1 MEEIR
6 LIDIVSHDAFRFGG
20 GLNKSGAIVYWHLCI
35 EPMNAKRLITKTGMS
50 RRTVF
55 RALMRMS
62 KIVDTTT
69 GEIIQMVT
77 KVGKNWHAEQVDL
90 SDVAFIVGTSGKG
103 KAQRKKHIAQRQAH
117 RRSLRVGRRKIND

>member
-1 MEEIR
+1 MEKIH
-6 LIDIVSHDAFRFGG
+6 LIDNVSHDAFRFGG

-55 RALMRMS
+55 RALRRMS
-62 KIVDTTT
+62 KIVDMTT

-77 KVGKNWHAEQVDL
+77 KVGKNWHAEEVDL

-103 KAQRKKHIAQRQAH
+103 KKQHEKHLAQRKAH
-117 RRSLRVGRRKIND
+117 RKSLRAGLRKIKD

>member
-35 EPMNAKRLITKTGMS
+35 EPMNAKGLITKTGMS

-55 RALMRMS
+55 RALRRMS
-62 KIVDTTT
+62 KIVDIKT

-77 KVGKNWHAEQVDL
+77 KVDKKWHPVEVD
-90 SDVAFIVGTSGKG
+90 FCRI
-103 KAQRKKHIAQRQAH
+103 
-117 RRSLRVGRRKIND
+117 